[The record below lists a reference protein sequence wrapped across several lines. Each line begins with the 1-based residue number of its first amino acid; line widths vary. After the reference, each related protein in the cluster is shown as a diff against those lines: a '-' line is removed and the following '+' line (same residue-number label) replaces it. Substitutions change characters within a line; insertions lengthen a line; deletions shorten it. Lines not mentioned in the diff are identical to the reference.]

1 MRLSIALTTL
11 ALLCSP
17 AAFSQDRSPPSST
30 EAPSTSTQQTPPSSG
45 SNAGTSNI
53 GAIFDQL
60 NVSHTGKMTKEE
72 AQAHPTV
79 AANFD
84 KADANHDGVLT
95 KDEFLTAFKPQ

>member
-1 MRLSIALTTL
+1 MRLPVALTTL

-17 AAFSQDRSPPSST
+17 VAFSQDRSPPSST
-30 EAPSTSTQQTPPSSG
+30 ESNTSAQQTPPSSG
-45 SNAGTSNI
+45 SNAGASNL

-60 NVSHTGKMTKEE
+60 NASHTGKMTKEE

-84 KADANHDGVLT
+84 KADTNHDGMLT
-95 KDEFLTAFKPQ
+95 KDEFLAAFKPQ